1 MGKCNLL
8 SRSKRISALLVL
20 SVCSSVVFGQ
30 EVVRQDSIPV
40 KPVEIYQLLKPACMP
55 CHSDAGRDKPKSA
68 VNFSAWEKYNPME
81 QKMLS
86 ASIQN
91 EVKKGSMPPK
101 GFLKSHPESV
111 LDSLQISKISQW
123 CDSLKARP

>member
-1 MGKCNLL
+1 MKKCNLL
-8 SRSKRISALLVL
+8 SRSKMLAASLVFSICASA
-20 SVCSSVVFGQ
+20 SFGQ
-30 EVVRQDSIPV
+30 DAVRQDSIPV